1 MDATSSTVEDHSQQL
16 GELLVMLQMIQD
28 MMGTQQ
34 EMVMGLM
41 EWEHQ
46 LAIQEVEINQQFPKV
61 IPPSSLHPY
70 PLSPPVVQYY
80 NNIQLLPIVV

>member
-1 MDATSSTVEDHSQQL
+1 MSVGYADTVGIMLLNEVADLGAQVDATSSTVEDHSQQL

-46 LAIQEVEINQQFPKV
+46 LAIQEVEIN
-61 IPPSSLHPY
+61 H
-70 PLSPPVVQYY
+70 
-80 NNIQLLPIVV
+80 

>member
-1 MDATSSTVEDHSQQL
+1 MSVGYADTVGIMLLNEVADLGAQVDVTSSTVEDHSQQL
-16 GELLVMLQMIQD
+16 GELLVMLHMIQN

-46 LAIQEVEINQQFPKV
+46 LAIQEVEIN
-61 IPPSSLHPY
+61 H
-70 PLSPPVVQYY
+70 
-80 NNIQLLPIVV
+80 